1 MQIMNTCEYRQLGF
15 FLLLL
20 SILLSGQ
27 SRAEVSYNGLVVF
40 GDSLSDPGNKFV
52 ETGLSNTPPY
62 NLLDAFLIP
71 DGPYTRGGLHHS
83 NGKTWVEQYAKP
95 LGMGKLVRPAL
106 RNPRVATNYAYGG
119 ARARDASA
127 TSPNLHLPQQVS
139 TYLANLA
146 ESGGVAPSDALYV
159 IFIGGNDIAPD
170 AVTAFADP
178 SLGPDVGVTII
189 IDAFV
194 SIGNR
199 VRELYMAGAR
209 KFLIMNAPD
218 LGLIPALNP
227 PLNVPQASG
236 LGTCLSVLYNNGSPL
251 PPPYNGICPPFPSGI
266 PGLDTVLDQLEVL
279 PEIEIIRFDTFA
291 KLQQIVMFPEIF
303 GLLNGSAPCVMPE
316 VPPYACKSP
325 DDYVFWDGTHPTKAT
340 HGVIA
345 NEVAAKLAE

>member
-1 MQIMNTCEYRQLGF
+1 MNTRKYQQLGF

-20 SILLSGQ
+20 SILVAGQ
-27 SRAEVSYNGLVVF
+27 ASAEVSYNGLVVF
-40 GDSLSDPGNKFV
+40 GDSLSDPGNKYV
-52 ETGLSNTPPY
+52 VTGLSNTPPY
-62 NLLDAFLIP
+62 NLLDEFLIP

-106 RNPRVATNYAYGG
+106 RNPGVATNYAYGG
-119 ARARDASA
+119 ARARDASV
-127 TSPNLHLPQQVS
+127 TSPNMHLPEQVS

-146 ESGGVAPSDALYV
+146 DYGGIAPSDALYV

-170 AVTAFADP
+170 AVTAFATPD
-178 SLGPDVGVTII
+178 LGPAVGVGII

-194 SIGNR
+194 SVGDR
-199 VRELYMAGAR
+199 VVELYTAGAR

-218 LGLIPALNP
+218 MGLIPAMNP

-251 PPPYNGICPPFPSGI
+251 PFPYDQFCPPFPPGI
-266 PGLDTVLDQLEVL
+266 PGLNTVLDQLEANL
-279 PEIEIIRFDTFA
+279 PGIEIIRFDIFE
-291 KLQQIVMFPEIF
+291 KLQQIVVFPEGF
-303 GLLNGSAPCVMPE
+303 GLLNGSGHCVMPE
-316 VPPYACKSP
+316 VPPFACKSP
-325 DDYVFWDGTHPTKAT
+325 DDYVFWDGTHPTKAA